1 MIPFTIT
8 PKKKKPLAYTKQTN
22 KQTNQQTKNSYKTN
36 VCIVK
41 NPVMLKEIKEDPN
54 EWRYAVFTV

>member
-1 MIPFTIT
+1 M
-8 PKKKKPLAYTKQTN
+8 
-22 KQTNQQTKNSYKTN
+22 YKTK

-54 EWRYAVFTV
+54 EWKYAVFTDCVTQHSKNISPPRPDL